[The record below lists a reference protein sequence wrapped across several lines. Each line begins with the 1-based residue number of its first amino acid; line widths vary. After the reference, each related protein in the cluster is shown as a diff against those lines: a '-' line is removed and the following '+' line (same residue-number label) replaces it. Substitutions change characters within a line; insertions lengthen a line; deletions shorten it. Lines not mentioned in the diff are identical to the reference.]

1 MLLKKYIVK
10 EKRLKKFIVWHKI
23 IICYPSNNSI
33 DRPQSPNT
41 RRLTTFHYIG
51 KEKLTKRKEHNPH
64 IFSSYLFFL
73 LFKISIFPSIFEAPL
88 HKEISYYKRKFSCAS
103 RFEKRGGMLFS
114 ILHQLS
120 VSFFLHCNIWIIKR
134 K

>member
-73 LFKISIFPSIFEAPL
+73 LFKSPFSPL
-88 HKEISYYKRKFSCAS
+88 FSKPHCTRKFPITKGNFLVLPVSRKGEVCYFQFCTNYLFLSSCIAIY
-103 RFEKRGGMLFS
+103 GL
-114 ILHQLS
+114 
-120 VSFFLHCNIWIIKR
+120 
-134 K
+134 